1 MSPEQA
7 RGKPVDKRA
16 DIWAFGVLL
25 HEMLTGK
32 QLFAGETVSD
42 TLAAVLKTEANWDA
56 LPTGIPAN
64 IRKLMRRCLEKDP
77 KLRLRDIGE
86 ARIAIGETL
95 SGPPDVGPVREP
107 PLQHFVGRR
116 AANWAAA
123 TILLLLAGVAGMW
136 IESRRAT
143 PPPRWSGDLLAG
155 PTIAFGP
162 RVSPDARLVAFQAM
176 VDNLTQ
182 VAVTDPGSGNWTV
195 LTHDR
200 SHGPVSTL
208 NWSPDSSKIYFD
220 RFSPQP
226 VGIYSIPALGG
237 EERFLFANAASPEPL
252 PDGSLLIVRVDPDR
266 RNQVYHFWPEN
277 GRLQALG
284 AWVDL
289 NPSAAMRVFP
299 GGREAAFFGTVQGTG
314 SDSSPHLYALDIV
327 TGRTRRLAAEL
338 SIVQSSQT
346 FPLAVTLDG
355 RSVLIDL
362 PSGSLHRIV
371 AIPRSG
377 RGPAQTLVT
386 LTSAAW
392 SVDPAA
398 DGSLYVD
405 QIERPLEILRFA
417 ASGGT
422 PEVLVGVEPYPYA
435 AWVAPPVEFR
445 DGRFLLPTLISGR
458 PRLLLGF
465 PGGNFSPL
473 LESQEETGAPVTKVG
488 NDEVALIV
496 GSPPA
501 RALAIAS
508 AKEGRIIRRFEA
520 TEGKDVAALAAS
532 PDGESLYYVSSG
544 TLWSIPSKG
553 GTPRRICAAD
563 GIAADPNGKDLIV
576 NLNEPEH
583 VRLVRVSLSGGPQQ
597 EIRVRSDIPLGPFP
611 LGPSALNEHG
621 KALVEVSPA
630 DSWFFRLAI
639 LDLTTGE
646 LKMIPINYAGDIM
659 RTGWASD
666 GRILVT
672 ANPMRAHIW
681 RFRPAP

>member
-1 MSPEQA
+1 MLTSGTKLGPYEVLSPLGAGGMGEVYRARDTKLSRDVALKVLPEALAKNPERMARFQREAQVLASLNHPNIAAVYGLEDSGGVRALVMELVEGPTLVERIEGASPTIPLDETLQIAKQVAEALEYAHERGIVHRDLKPANIKITHENQVKVLDFGLAKALDPQTCASGVGAIQESPLQNSPTLSIAATQEGAILGTAAYMSPEQA

-95 SGPPDVGPVREP
+95 SGPPDLGAVHEP

-299 GGREAAFFGTVQGTG
+299 GGREAAFFGTVKGTG
-314 SDSSPHLYALDIV
+314 SDSSPHLYALDIA
-327 TGRTRRLAAEL
+327 TGRTRRLAPEL
-338 SIVQSSQT
+338 SIVQSAQL

-377 RGPAQTLVT
+377 RGPVQTLVT

-398 DGSLYVD
+398 DGSFYVD
-405 QIERPLEILRFA
+405 Q
-417 ASGGT
+417 
-422 PEVLVGVEPYPYA
+422 VEQ
-435 AWVAPPVEFR
+435 R
-445 DGRFLLPTLISGR
+445 
-458 PRLLLGF
+458 
-465 PGGNFSPL
+465 
-473 LESQEETGAPVTKVG
+473 
-488 NDEVALIV
+488 
-496 GSPPA
+496 
-501 RALAIAS
+501 
-508 AKEGRIIRRFEA
+508 
-520 TEGKDVAALAAS
+520 
-532 PDGESLYYVSSG
+532 
-544 TLWSIPSKG
+544 
-553 GTPRRICAAD
+553 
-563 GIAADPNGKDLIV
+563 
-576 NLNEPEH
+576 
-583 VRLVRVSLSGGPQQ
+583 
-597 EIRVRSDIPLGPFP
+597 
-611 LGPSALNEHG
+611 
-621 KALVEVSPA
+621 
-630 DSWFFRLAI
+630 
-639 LDLTTGE
+639 
-646 LKMIPINYAGDIM
+646 
-659 RTGWASD
+659 
-666 GRILVT
+666 
-672 ANPMRAHIW
+672 
-681 RFRPAP
+681 